1 MMQKDVNPILM
12 ITIIVVIAAIIG
24 IFYYLSGRPPVSGVT
39 DHTQLKAP
47 SGFPAPP
54 WARKGGGA
62 SASPTVSTAH

>member
-1 MMQKDVNPILM
+1 MMQKEVNPMLI
-12 ITIIVVIAAIIG
+12 IAIIVVIVAIIG
-24 IFYYLSGRPPVSGVT
+24 TFYYLSGRPPVSGVT

-62 SASPTVSTAH
+62 PASPPPSGAH